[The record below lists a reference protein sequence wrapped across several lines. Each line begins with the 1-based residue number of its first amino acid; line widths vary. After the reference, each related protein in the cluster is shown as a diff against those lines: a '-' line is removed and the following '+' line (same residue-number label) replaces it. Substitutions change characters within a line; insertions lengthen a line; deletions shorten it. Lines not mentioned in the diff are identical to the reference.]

1 MRLLLVLL
9 VLVNLIILFSDA
21 QTEGKTS
28 TEPRDLPGSGE
39 GSELL
44 RSSENPMQL
53 KSFITNANANLN
65 SGEAVSVAGPFS
77 ENSPGSESVGCWRI
91 GPFSDAESMTK
102 GWQNVLA
109 LGESGWQQVEEQIS
123 SERFQVL
130 LPVSSRE
137 QADGF
142 SAALRQKGF
151 PDQQFLGSEA
161 EGWFLSVGVFDQSAR
176 AENLRKKLSGIGLHA
191 KIRIKQ
197 SSDTL
202 FWIER
207 LTDATG
213 VQQHWPQELKDMKPV
228 AAKCIQ

>member
-9 VLVNLIILFSDA
+9 VLVNLIIFFSDT

-44 RSSENPMQL
+44 RSSENPMQN
-53 KSFITNANANLN
+53 KSFITNASVNLS
-65 SGEAVSVAGPFS
+65 SGEAVSVA
-77 ENSPGSESVGCWRI
+77 ENSAGSEPGRCWRI
-91 GPFSDAESMTK
+91 GPFSDAESMTQ
-102 GWQNVLA
+102 GWQNFLA
-109 LGESGWQQVEEQIS
+109 LGESGWQQVAEETS
-123 SERFQVL
+123 LERFQVL

-137 QADGF
+137 QADSF
-142 SAALRQKGF
+142 SAVLRQKGF

-161 EGWFLSVGVFDQSAR
+161 EGWFLSVGVFDQSVR

-213 VQQHWPQELKDMKPV
+213 VQQHWPKELRDMKPV